1 MALGLGTLFS
11 NILRLGVKEGA
22 KISLANKLFGKPEP
36 RGNELLDIL
45 EEDRKRRAIEFFGG
59 GGPDYYQD
67 PADDAPNIM
76 MPEPLIQTP
85 TSSIVPTQTI
95 IPEVIEAPRGGV
107 DRGLAGIYAEIDRIN
122 ANIAAIAQA
131 MVQSAILEKKYR
143 DEMIK
148 DREELLAQRGKA
160 RSQRRATRR
169 RSRARSFFT
178 RPFSQAK
185 RKAGGVTQGLM
196 EAGLYGLALEMAAFV
211 QQALSESFKDERPL
225 GDAPPID
232 PESAE
237 EIRLAT
243 GILTE
248 GSGAQDQADILQVIA
263 NRMKSTGKTSTEVL
277 ASPGQF
283 AGVFDRFGPDQ
294 RDRALEAFK
303 EIESIEDAAR
313 FLGISVAEAEKRI
326 KQTLGN
332 IKNRDALQKARED
345 IGGATQF
352 RGSPATVKAVN
363 EREPGSIQ
371 ADAEGYIPNTFYRGQ
386 GGNQFLTGP
395 SDPKIPVPADPTQVF
410 RGAEPLPPPPQ
421 NTSSAPLEPMSADIA
436 MATPSS
442 MPRGPV
448 GTREPSITV
457 IDRRI
462 DVALGSDNRP
472 GSKGGLEVPDR
483 SPGGGGLY
491 EEYMGVA

>member
-1 MALGLGTLFS
+1 MALGLGALFG

-45 EEDRKRRAIEFFGG
+45 EEDRKRRAIEFFGGG

-122 ANIAAIAQA
+122 ANIASIAQA

-178 RPFSQAK
+178 RPFSQSK

-225 GDAPPID
+225 GDVPPID

-277 ASPGQF
+277 AAPGQF

-294 RDRALEAFK
+294 RARALEAFK

-352 RGSPATVKAVN
+352 RGSPATVKAAN

-395 SDPKIPVPADPTQVF
+395 SDPKIPVPADPAQVF

-421 NTSSAPLEPMSADIA
+421 KTSSAPLEPMSADIA

-442 MPRGPV
+442 MLRGPV

-457 IDRRI
+457 IDRRVDI
-462 DVALGSDNRP
+462 ALKSNTP
-472 GSKGGLEVPDR
+472 GAKGGLEVPDR

>member
-1 MALGLGTLFS
+1 MALGLGALFG
-11 NILRLGVKEGA
+11 NILKLGVKEGA

-45 EEDRKRRAIEFFGG
+45 QEDRQRRAIEFFGGG

-85 TSSIVPTQTI
+85 TNSIVPTQTI
-95 IPEVIEAPRGGV
+95 IPEVIEAPRGAV

-122 ANIAAIAQA
+122 ANIASIAQA

-185 RKAGGVTQGLM
+185 RKAGGVTQGIL
-196 EAGLYGLALEMAAFV
+196 EAGLFGLALEMAAFV
-211 QQALSESFKDERPL
+211 QQALSESFKDERPV
-225 GDAPPID
+225 GDAPPVE
-232 PESAE
+232 PGSAE

-263 NRMKSTGKTSTEVL
+263 NRMKATGKTSTEVL
-277 ASPGQF
+277 AAPGQF

-294 RDRALEAFK
+294 RERALEAFQ
-303 EIESIEDAAR
+303 EIQSIEDAAR

-332 IKNRDALQKARED
+332 LKNREALERSRRD

-363 EREPGSIQ
+363 EREPGTIQ

-395 SDPKIPVPADPTQVF
+395 SDPKIQVPADPTQVF
-410 RGAEPLPPPPQ
+410 RGAEPLPPPQ
-421 NTSSAPLEPMSADIA
+421 ETSSAPLEPMSTNIA
-436 MATPSS
+436 MAAPSS
-442 MPRGPV
+442 IPRGPV
-448 GTREPSITV
+448 GTREPSVTV
-457 IDRRI
+457 LDRRVA
-462 DVALGSDNRP
+462 VALRGQ
-472 GSKGGLEVPDR
+472 GGGVAQSTEIPDR
-483 SPGGGGLY
+483 DPGGGGLY
-491 EEYMGVA
+491 EQYMGVA